1 MSTKTYDARV
11 RFKRDT
17 QSNWENNN
25 PILLSGELGIV
36 CDEDGVVGMVVGD
49 GSTRYSG
56 LDLIAQQNEA
66 VEMTTAEIDSIWSS
80 VFGE

>member
-25 PILLSGELGIV
+25 PMLLSGELGIV
-36 CDEDGVVGMVVGD
+36 CDEDGVIGMVVGD

-56 LDLIAQQNEA
+56 LDLIAQRNEA
-66 VEMTTAEIDSIWSS
+66 VEMTTAEIDSIWNS
-80 VFGE
+80 VFSE

>member
-36 CDEDGVVGMVVGD
+36 CDEDSVVGMVVGD
-49 GSTRYSG
+49 GITRYSG

-66 VEMTTAEIDSIWSS
+66 VEMTTAEIDSIWNS